1 MVFSKAD
8 PSQIYLDLSTLQRL
22 YQSGKLSP
30 TELVEIVYERIA
42 VCDIPNI
49 WIHLLPQEQVLA
61 QAEQLEKQRGRAAS
75 LPLYGIPY
83 AVKDNIDVAGHPTTA
98 ACPDF
103 SYVPQENATV
113 VDHLNAAGALLI
125 GKTNLDQF
133 ATGLVGTRSPYG
145 ATPNPFDPQ
154 FITGGSSC
162 GSAAA
167 VAAGLVS
174 FALGTDTAGSGR
186 VPAGFTN
193 TVGLKPSR
201 GLLSMTG
208 VVPACR
214 SLDCVSIFALTCPDA
229 LTVFN
234 ACQKPDPTDPFSRS
248 RPNLA
253 PKKLEQ
259 FHFGVPHARQL
270 EFFGNK
276 DYQRLFQ
283 AGVTQLIDL
292 GGQKVEIDFTPFEA
306 TAQLLYGGP
315 WVAERYAAIK
325 EFINAKPEALL
336 PVTRTIIE
344 GARKFSAVDAYESYY
359 KLRAYQKQIEPLWQM
374 IDFLV
379 VPTSG
384 TIYTLAEVEAE
395 PFALNTNLGRYTN
408 FVNLLDLCAWAVPN
422 GFQPNGL
429 PMGLTL
435 IAPAFQ
441 EANLA
446 GVATAFQR
454 GRVGQKWGLG

>member
-1 MVFSKAD
+1 MTYLPA
-8 PSQIYLDLSTLQRL
+8 QTYLDLSTLQRL
-22 YQSGKLSP
+22 YQSGELKP
-30 TELVEIVYERIA
+30 TQLVETVYQRIA
-42 VCDIPNI
+42 ACATPNI
-49 WIHLLPQEQVLA
+49 WIYLLPQEQVLA
-61 QAEQLEKQRGRAAS
+61 QAEQLEKQRDNAAS

-103 SYVPQENATV
+103 RYIPQENATLV
-113 VDHLNAAGALLI
+113 EHLNTAGALLI

-145 ATPNPFDPQ
+145 ATPNPFDPD

-214 SLDCVSIFALTCPDA
+214 SLDCASIFALTCPDA
-229 LTVFN
+229 LAVFN
-234 ACQKPDPTDPFSRS
+234 VCQKPDPTDPFSRT
-248 RPNLA
+248 RPNGIA
-253 PKKLEQ
+253 TKKLER
-259 FHFGVPHARQL
+259 FRFGVPRPRQL
-270 EFFGNK
+270 EFFGNR
-276 DYQRLFQ
+276 DYQRLFHE
-283 AGVTQLIDL
+283 GVAQLIDL
-292 GGQKVEIDFTPFEA
+292 GGEKVEIDFAPFEA

-325 EFINAKPEALL
+325 EFISAKPEALF
-336 PVTRTIIE
+336 PVTRAIIE
-344 GARKFSAVDAYESYY
+344 GARKFSAVDAFESYY
-359 KLRAYQKQIEPLWQM
+359 KLRAYQKQVEPIWQT

-379 VPTSG
+379 APTAG
-384 TIYTLAEVEAE
+384 AIYTLAEVEAE

-429 PMGLTL
+429 PMGLSL

-441 EANLA
+441 EATLA
-446 GVATAFQR
+446 GIATAFQR
-454 GRVGQKWGLG
+454 SRVGHRWGLGQ